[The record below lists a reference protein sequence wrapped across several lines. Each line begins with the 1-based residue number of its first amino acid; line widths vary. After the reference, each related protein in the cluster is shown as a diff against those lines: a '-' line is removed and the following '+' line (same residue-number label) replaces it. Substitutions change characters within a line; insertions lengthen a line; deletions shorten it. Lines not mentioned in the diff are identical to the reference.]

1 MNTSFRCAV
10 SIAVISASAFFCGCA
25 VVKPKPDYDRAGKA
39 ISDATGS
46 DSFFRPGEEDAGATV
61 VRELLEGGIACDEA
75 VQICLINNPTL
86 QAAFLDIGL
95 ARADVVQSGL
105 FSNPTLGLQAAFP
118 EGGGRSNIQAT
129 FAQNIVDLWQI
140 PIRKRS
146 SQRLLD
152 AAILDVARQASQLA
166 VDTRSAYFT
175 AVAADQALVIAKEN
189 VGIAEQLLDAAKAR
203 QQAGAVGEL
212 DVNLARGAVY
222 SAGLEMQRARLD
234 ASTAKRRL
242 AILLGLIEVAEDL
255 QLARNSL
262 LSPLAELDAEQIV
275 QIALSSRLDVQA
287 VRMEAEAKRHRID
300 LEIAKI
306 LPEFSIGFYEER
318 TDSRALPGRKIPAD
332 TARASVAAGALTA
345 PEIQSRGQ
353 RNRERSQIID
363 NLLGP
368 SFSLTLP
375 LFDQNQAQIAK
386 ARFAYQQSALQLDA
400 LERTVIQAV
409 RQGVDAAQTARRVA
423 EYFHEKMLPQA
434 QSNLDL
440 SRQSYQAGRASLIV
454 LLDAQRILLATRRDA
469 VVADRESAITRA
481 ELERLTARPINTLLE
496 SGSPTSQPASK
507 GDSNVN
513 EPAVPA
519 QQGVEP

>member
-1 MNTSFRCAV
+1 MTSTHRCGTFAV
-10 SIAVISASAFFCGCA
+10 TLVLLSICGCA
-25 VVKPKPDYDRAGKA
+25 MVNPKPDYDRAGKTIA
-39 ISDATGS
+39 DATGS
-46 DSFFRPGEEDAGATV
+46 DSYFRPGEDDVGAKR
-61 VRELLEGGIACDEA
+61 VRELLQAGITCDQA
-75 VQICLINNPTL
+75 VQICLLNNPSL
-86 QAAFLDIGL
+86 QAAFLEIGF
-95 ARADVVQSGL
+95 ARADVVQSSL
-105 FSNPTLGLQAAFP
+105 FSNPSLALSVAFP

-189 VGIAEQLLDAAKAR
+189 VVIAEQLLDAAKAR

-222 SAGLEMQRARLD
+222 SAELEMQRARLD
-234 ASTAKRRL
+234 AGTSRRRL
-242 AILLGLIEVAEDL
+242 AILLGLTEAAEDL
-255 QLARNSL
+255 HLATNVL
-262 LSPLAELDAEQIV
+262 LPPLVELDSEQIV
-275 QIALSSRLDVQA
+275 QIALSSRLDIQSL
-287 VRMEAEAKRHRID
+287 RMESEAKRQRIN

-306 LPEFSIGFYEER
+306 LPEFSIGFYEEQSER
-318 TDSRALPGRKIPAD
+318 RALKGRKIRAD

-353 RNRERSQIID
+353 RSGERSQIID
-363 NLLGP
+363 NIFGP
-368 SFSLTLP
+368 AFNLTLP
-375 LFDQNQAQIAK
+375 IFDQNQAQIAK
-386 ARFAYQQSALQLDA
+386 ARLAYEQSALQLDA
-400 LERTVIQAV
+400 LEKAVMQAV
-409 RQGVDAAQTARRVA
+409 RQGVDAAQTARKIA
-423 EYFHEKMLPQA
+423 EYYHEKMLPQA

-440 SRQSYQAGRASLIV
+440 SRQTYQAGRASLIV

-481 ELERLTARPINTLLE
+481 ELERLTARPLTTLLE
-496 SGSPTSQPASK
+496 SGSPTSQPVVEATPEFTDPPASTR
-507 GDSNVN
+507 
-513 EPAVPA
+513 
-519 QQGVEP
+519 QGLQP

>member
-1 MNTSFRCAV
+1 MNSTPRCMTF
-10 SIAVISASAFFCGCA
+10 SIATSALLVMCGCA
-25 VVKPKPDYDRAGKA
+25 MVNPKPDYQRAGRTIA
-39 ISDATGS
+39 DATGS
-46 DSFFRPGEEDAGATV
+46 ESFYRPDDHDAGAIR
-61 VRELLEGGIACDEA
+61 VRELLQAGITCDEA

-86 QAAFLDIGL
+86 QAAFYEIGL

-118 EGGGRSNIQAT
+118 EGGGRSNVQAI

-146 SQRLLD
+146 SERLLD
-152 AAILDVARQASQLA
+152 AAVLDVARQASQLA

-175 AVAADQALVIAKEN
+175 AVAADRALLIAKEN

-203 QQAGAVGEL
+203 QEAGAVGEL

-222 SAGLEMQRARLD
+222 SAELEMQRARLETGS
-234 ASTAKRRL
+234 ARRRL
-242 AILLGLIEVAEDL
+242 ALLLGLIEVVDNL
-255 QLARNSL
+255 QLATNSL
-262 LSPLAELDAEQIV
+262 LPPMVELDAEQIM
-275 QIALSSRLDVQA
+275 QIALNNRLDVQA
-287 VRMEAEAKRHRID
+287 VRMDAEAKRHRID

-318 TDSRALPGRKIPAD
+318 TDRRALPGRKILGD
-332 TARASVAAGALTA
+332 TARASVAAGAPTA

-353 RNRERSQIID
+353 RNQERSQEID
-363 NLLGP
+363 NLFGP
-368 SFSLTLP
+368 AFNLTLP

-386 ARFAYQQSALQLDA
+386 ARFAYQQSLLELEA
-400 LERTVIQAV
+400 LERTVVQAV
-409 RQGVDAAQTARRVA
+409 RQGVDAAQTARRIA

-481 ELERLTARPINTLLE
+481 ELERLTARPINSLLE
-496 SGSPTSQPASK
+496 SGSPTSQPVGEATPSIT
-507 GDSNVN
+507 
-513 EPAVPA
+513 EPSAGTVQEGQP
-519 QQGVEP
+519 

>member
-1 MNTSFRCAV
+1 MVN
-10 SIAVISASAFFCGCA
+10 
-25 VVKPKPDYDRAGKA
+25 PKPDYERAGKT

-46 DSFFRPGEEDAGATV
+46 DSFFQPGEDDVGTKRVRGLLQAGIT
-61 VRELLEGGIACDEA
+61 CDEA

-86 QAAFLDIGL
+86 QAAFFEIGF

-105 FSNPTLGLQAAFP
+105 FSNPSLALSVAFP

-175 AVAADQALVIAKEN
+175 AVAADQALLIAKEN
-189 VGIAEQLLDAAKAR
+189 VGIAEQLLEAAKAR

-222 SAGLEMQRARLD
+222 SAELEMQRARLD
-234 ASTAKRRL
+234 DGTARRRL
-242 AILLGLIEVAEDL
+242 AILLGLTEAAEEL
-255 QLARNSL
+255 QLTTNAL
-262 LSPLAELDAEQIV
+262 LPPMVDLDAEQIV
-275 QIALSSRLDVQA
+275 QIALGSRLDVQSA
-287 VRMEAEAKRHRID
+287 RMESEAKRQRIN

-318 TDSRALPGRKIPAD
+318 SERRALPGRKIPAD
-332 TARASVAAGALTA
+332 TARASIAAGALTA

-363 NLLGP
+363 NIFGP
-368 SFSLTLP
+368 AFNLTLP
-375 LFDQNQAQIAK
+375 IFDQNQAQIAK
-386 ARFAYQQSALQLDA
+386 ARFAYEQSALQLDA
-400 LERTVIQAV
+400 LEKTVIQAV
-409 RQGVDAAQTARRVA
+409 RQGVDAAQTSRKVA
-423 EYFHEKMLPQA
+423 AYFHEKMLPQA
-434 QSNLDL
+434 QANLDL

-469 VVADRESAITRA
+469 VIADRESAITWA
-481 ELERLTARPINTLLE
+481 ELERLTARPLPTLLE
-496 SGSPTSQPASK
+496 SSSPTSRPVAEAAPPIFEPPTLTRQGAQP
-507 GDSNVN
+507 
-513 EPAVPA
+513 
-519 QQGVEP
+519 